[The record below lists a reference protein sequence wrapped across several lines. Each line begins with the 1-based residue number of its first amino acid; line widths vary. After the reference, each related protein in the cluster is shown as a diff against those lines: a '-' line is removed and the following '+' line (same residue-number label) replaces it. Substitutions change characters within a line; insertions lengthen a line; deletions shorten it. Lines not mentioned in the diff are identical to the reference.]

1 MSSGLFAL
9 LDDIAVLAKTA
20 AVSVDDIAAAALKA
34 GSKSLGVVIDDAA
47 VTPKY
52 VVGFPASREIP
63 IIKRIATGSL
73 KNKLLFILPAA
84 LILSQFAPWAITP
97 LLIIGGLFLCFEGAE
112 KVLEMLTGGHDD
124 DMSKKTEDQ
133 TVAGAI
139 RTDFILSAEIMVL
152 ALATMEGQEF
162 STQAISL
169 LVVAFFVTFLV
180 YGAVALIV
188 KADDFGLH
196 LMVTHKESAL
206 GTLGRG
212 IIRTMPYFLKTL
224 SFVGT
229 LAMLWVGGGILIHA
243 AEHYTWHLPE
253 EMMHGLQH
261 MVHGDYPLTGMIEW
275 LAGATFSGIVGL
287 ICGSVIVATLSPF
300 HKAT

>member
-73 KNKLLFILPAA
+73 KNKLFFILPAA

-112 KVLEMLTGGHDD
+112 KVLEMLTGGHEDD
-124 DMSKKTEDQ
+124 ASKKTEDQ

-139 RTDFILSAEIMVL
+139 RTDFILSSEIMVL
-152 ALATMEGQEF
+152 ALATMEGQEL
-162 STQAISL
+162 STQAITL
-169 LVVAFFVTFLV
+169 LVVAFFITFLV

-196 LMVTHKESAL
+196 LMVTYKQSFL
-206 GTLGRG
+206 GTFGRG

-243 AEHYTWHLPE
+243 AEHYNWHLPE

-261 MVHGDYPLTGMIEW
+261 MVHGTYPMSGMVEW
-275 LAGATFSGIVGL
+275 LAGAAFSGVIGL
-287 ICGSVIVATLSPF
+287 ICGSVIVAVLSPF
-300 HKAT
+300 HKTA